1 MATEPLDYSTFID
14 PFEPCPKELRPYAA
28 FAIGYLVAEIRRHEV
43 ALWRKPRHRDGILSD
58 CGFVQDGIR
67 RALLLLSEQIHGA
80 VLVHFYQQLGKVR
93 NDLTLLNRLVSNSS
107 SENYRL
113 KRRVLGRSNWKSLL
127 SLAKRLFADSALR
140 HYAALGIELS
150 DFVRREKAEN
160 LKGDVETIRV
170 AASTAQSKLL
180 TQDLEWLLEQLG
192 CFEGEAEL
200 LGIDGG
206 CHLAATVKLWSMT
219 TVDKLYQTEHKEPI
233 LTIDFEQERICIHG
247 EYVAF
252 ERIQRRLL
260 CLLYALAKHP
270 GQYIKREKLTAFID
284 TIRDIS
290 QLHFEVT
297 ELRTILRPAILAHF
311 ERLRIDNHP
320 SVRTTYIGCLKT
332 RIKAGKA
339 NPYKLLLSAEQ
350 VSVIGNPPM
359 GYCKDVD
366 LLGP

>member
-58 CGFVQDGIR
+58 CDFVQDGIR
-67 RALLLLSEQIHGA
+67 RALLLLSEEIHGA

-107 SENYRL
+107 SENYPL
-113 KRRVLGRSNWKSLL
+113 KRRALGRRNWELLL
-127 SLAKRLFADSALR
+127 SLAKRLCVDPALH
-140 HYAALGIELS
+140 HYAAFGIELS
-150 DFVRREKAEN
+150 DFVRRKKAEN
-160 LKGDVETIRV
+160 LKGKVETIRV

-180 TQDLEWLLEQLG
+180 TQDLEWLLKQLD

-219 TVDKLYQTEHKEPI
+219 SVEKLYQSEHKQPI

-247 EYVAF
+247 EYVLF
-252 ERIQRRLL
+252 ERTQRRIL
-260 CLLYALAKHP
+260 CFLYALTKHP
-270 GQYIKREKLTAFID
+270 GQYIKRENLAAFID
-284 TIRDIS
+284 SDRGIP
-290 QLHFEVT
+290 QFHFAGT
-297 ELRTILRPAILAHF
+297 ELRKILRPAIDAHF
-311 ERLRIDNHP
+311 QKRGMITPPFAKRC
-320 SVRTTYIGCLKT
+320 YIECPNKP
-332 RIKAGKA
+332 IKAGRS

-350 VSVIGNPPM
+350 VAIVGNPPKDF
-359 GYCKDVD
+359 CNDVD